1 MKYLPAHLF
10 IFFTLISFLIAN
22 ERASSIE
29 NFPIPFLEKIEGW
42 PVEWNP
48 DFKKSENRMLFK
60 DVKKA
65 LANHLQ
71 RITYILDQEKVEILR
86 KLHIRVDLNHKLT
99 TMHIIQAN
107 DGYSQTSTTQH

>member
-22 ERASSIE
+22 ERTSSIE

-60 DVKKA
+60 DVKK
-65 LANHLQ
+65 LMPGCQNIYK
-71 RITYILDQEKVEILR
+71 RYI
-86 KLHIRVDLNHKLT
+86 
-99 TMHIIQAN
+99 
-107 DGYSQTSTTQH
+107 